1 MDERSDEK
9 IDFIVNQKQIIERSN
24 EFRKLLN

>member
-1 MDERSDEK
+1 MDEKNDEE